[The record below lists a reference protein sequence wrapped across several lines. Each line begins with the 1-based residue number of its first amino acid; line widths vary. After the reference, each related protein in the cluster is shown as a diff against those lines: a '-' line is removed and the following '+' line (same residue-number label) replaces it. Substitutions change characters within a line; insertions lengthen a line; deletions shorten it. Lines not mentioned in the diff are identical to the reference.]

1 MSKSLRKAINNMC
14 KDCSYDK
21 YDKGTWRQ
29 QIAACT
35 ISECPLH
42 EVRPVDEKYNGTHTT
57 HLTIELLN
65 HWQIKP
71 EELDERARSIL
82 KDAPEG
88 SDV

>member
-42 EVRPVDEKYNGTHTT
+42 EVRPINEDHVFTY
-57 HLTIELLN
+57 LTIDLLN

-88 SDV
+88 

>member
-1 MSKSLRKAINNMC
+1 MSKSLRKAIDNMC

-29 QIAACT
+29 QIAAC
-35 ISECPLH
+35 IINDCPLH
-42 EVRPVDEKYNGTHTT
+42 KVRPVGDHNNSTYLTT
-57 HLTIELLN
+57 DLLN
-65 HWQIKP
+65 YWEIKP

-88 SDV
+88 

>member
-1 MSKSLRKAINNMC
+1 MTKSLRKAINEMC

-29 QIAACT
+29 QVAACT
-35 ISECPLH
+35 INVCPLH
-42 EVRPVDEKYNGTHTT
+42 EVRPINENYDNTYLTT
-57 HLTIELLN
+57 ELLD

-71 EELDERARSIL
+71 EDLDERARSIL

-88 SDV
+88 

>member
-1 MSKSLRKAINNMC
+1 MTNSLRKAIDNMC

-29 QIAACT
+29 QIAAC
-35 ISECPLH
+35 IINDCPLH
-42 EVRPVDEKYNGTHTT
+42 KVRPVTGKNAGTKTYLTT
-57 HLTIELLN
+57 DLLN
-65 HWQIKP
+65 YWGIKP

-88 SDV
+88 